1 MEIVYLCAK
10 KVMTD
15 DINIAGGL
23 SFQERFPPSCQKN
36 WSMVMEASIENH
48 DTIVIILFYFFIVM
62 QRVQLSYIY
71 A

>member
-1 MEIVYLCAK
+1 MEMVYLCAK

-36 WSMVMEASIENH
+36 WSMVMEVSIKN
-48 DTIVIILFYFFIVM
+48 TFVIILFYFFIVM